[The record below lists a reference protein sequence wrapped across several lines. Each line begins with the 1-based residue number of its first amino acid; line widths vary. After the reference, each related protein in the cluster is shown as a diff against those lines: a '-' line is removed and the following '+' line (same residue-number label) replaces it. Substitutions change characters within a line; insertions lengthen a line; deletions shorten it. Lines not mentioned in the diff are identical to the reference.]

1 MVTHMSRKRRSKRHM
16 KRHSKHSKTHITR
29 NMYRKKHK
37 KTQRGGGQPD
47 YGKPGQSYK
56 YNPFEKSKSGKPD
69 KADEVRLPFQLL
81 VRTPMGFPPQGWI
94 RSSDDKDGIATF
106 TDPKGNRHRLNSPLI
121 QQMIKEFFSLKTRSG
136 ELLKVDMPADFL
148 PPRWKKV
155 GGEDGKEY
163 VVEPDCSYI
172 HPSESKDLK
181 KILEYNYEKLMLEKH
196 SKLSPAPSESPKL
209 PTLHESPKSSTP
221 RESPTSHKSPK
232 SSKSSKSSKSK

>member
-1 MVTHMSRKRRSKRHM
+1 MSRKRRSKRHM
-16 KRHSKHSKTHITR
+16 KRYSKHSKTHIRR

-37 KTQRGGGQPD
+37 KTQRGGGALKHEYIKTTDRHIPAKVDIPIPHGVAWYIQ
-47 YGKPGQSYK
+47 
-56 YNPFEKSKSGKPD
+56 D
-69 KADEVRLPFQLL
+69 KVYRPEPVKEHMPIQ
-81 VRTPMGFPPQGWI
+81 
-94 RSSDDKDGIATF
+94 DKD
-106 TDPKGNRHRLNSPLI
+106 D
-121 QQMIKEFFSLKTRSG
+121 
-136 ELLKVDMPADFL
+136 VPADFL

-209 PTLHESPKSSTP
+209 PTLHESPKSSTSH
-221 RESPTSHKSPK
+221 ESPKSPKSPK